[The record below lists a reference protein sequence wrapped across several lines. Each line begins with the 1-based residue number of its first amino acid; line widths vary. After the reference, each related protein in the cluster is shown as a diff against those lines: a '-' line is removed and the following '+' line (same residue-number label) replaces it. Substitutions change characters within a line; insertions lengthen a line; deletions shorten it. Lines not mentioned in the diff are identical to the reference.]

1 MFSKDVIEGQGRGT
15 FFSDN
20 PTSFFGPEM
29 EAKARELAAAAA
41 LVVGGMPSPPGLLR
55 LSSSAMSGNGTFNDF
70 AAMST
75 RPLAVRNQS

>member
-1 MFSKDVIEGQGRGT
+1 MIDGQGRGP
-15 FFSDN
+15 FFPDN
-20 PTSFFGPEM
+20 PTSFFGGIGTEM

-41 LVVGGMPSPPGLLR
+41 LAVGGMPSSPPGLLR
-55 LSSSAMSGNGTFNDF
+55 LSSSAMSSGNSTFNDF